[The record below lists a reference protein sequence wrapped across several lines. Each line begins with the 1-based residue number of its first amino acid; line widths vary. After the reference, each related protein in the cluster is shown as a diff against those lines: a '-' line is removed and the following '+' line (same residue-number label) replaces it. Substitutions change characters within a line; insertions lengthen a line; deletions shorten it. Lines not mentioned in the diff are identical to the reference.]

1 MDDIKITADEMEI
14 PASLRR
20 EPVVAEKIIDAPRGS
35 SAAVDMIEDH
45 SIEIERQF
53 LTIEEEGGIPV
64 QTGAE

>member
-20 EPVVAEKIIDAPRGS
+20 EPVVAEKIVDAP
-35 SAAVDMIEDH
+35 
-45 SIEIERQF
+45 IEIERQF

-64 QTGAE
+64 QTGTE